1 MDAAG
6 TAPHGGG
13 CGLELETLACL
24 SGLEFCQ
31 AFVDQLAVLF
41 GADLVTVGELKI
53 AETERIRVL
62 ASYFDGM
69 QLGDFE
75 YESCVT
81 PCHDVVQNGDPLMF
95 PCRVQEMY
103 PDDEMFIEEGIQSY
117 IGVALKNSDGDA
129 IGLVQAAWRREIDDG
144 FGRRAV
150 AAMEQFAPR
159 LGAEIAGLQTLA
171 TLAVLTVTAH
181 VHLSLKTLGL
191 SAYGLICV
199 GAILTGTGAHPLI
212 YAAGF
217 LLIAGFD
224 KMFNIYVRTLRKEI
238 IPAED
243 FGKTT
248 GVIICLN
255 NLSQPFAGLVV
266 ALFAAGDDARAVLL
280 GLSAAMAVLGFVT
293 FGRR

>member
-1 MDAAG
+1 MAIWPWEAVVIVATGLFVLTDVTFILWPGQSRMKAAPETQVERHPVADLKTALALVWRLPGLLRAILQAAG
-6 TAPHGGG
+6 VNLIIGA
-13 CGLELETLACL
+13 TLAT
-24 SGLEFCQ
+24 
-31 AFVDQLAVLF
+31 A
-41 GADLVTVGELKI
+41 
-53 AETERIRVL
+53 
-62 ASYFDGM
+62 
-69 QLGDFE
+69 
-75 YESCVT
+75 
-81 PCHDVVQNGDPLMF
+81 
-95 PCRVQEMY
+95 
-103 PDDEMFIEEGIQSY
+103 
-117 IGVALKNSDGDA
+117 
-129 IGLVQAAWRREIDDG
+129 
-144 FGRRAV
+144 
-150 AAMEQFAPR
+150 AAMMTGLFSQSEQVYAW
-159 LGAEIAGLQTLA
+159 LQVGGALA

-199 GAILTGTGAHPLI
+199 GAVLTGTGAHPLI
-212 YAAGF
+212 YATGF

-255 NLSQPFAGLVV
+255 NLSQPLAGLVV

-280 GLSAAMAVLGFVT
+280 GLSAAMAVLGLVT